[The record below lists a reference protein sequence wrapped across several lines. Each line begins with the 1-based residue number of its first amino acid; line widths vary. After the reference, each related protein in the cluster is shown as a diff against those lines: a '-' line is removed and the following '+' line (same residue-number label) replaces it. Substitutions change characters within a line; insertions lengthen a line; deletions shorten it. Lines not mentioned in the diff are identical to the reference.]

1 MVKRWKDDHAL
12 VGGLGLLLLIVAA
25 TWAVA
30 GESPAAPAT
39 TPAPGASGGAETS
52 TTPFAYAAPALI
64 KELDEKFPFPPP
76 APPWPP
82 RLGGVLHIPTG
93 VLRHF
98 DPLTGYGTELA
109 LVWDTL
115 LEWESTWYFPDA
127 QTQPV
132 IRKSLAESWQM
143 VDASTWIFHL
153 RQGVKFHNRPPV
165 HGREMTAEDVRY
177 SYDLL
182 KGKPGYSSRGAAI
195 ERVDVVDRYTVRI
208 HLKGPDPHFP
218 INHVNSFSPVIVP
231 KEAVEAEGGLGRYPV
246 GTGAFLLK
254 EFAAGEGVLLVKNP
268 DYFMRDKDGRQLPYV
283 DAIRLIF
290 TRDAAT
296 EAALFR
302 SKRVDMIRPPT
313 LDMLYELLKTV
324 PDAYL
329 YRVPSYG
336 WGNYGL
342 MLRLDKAPYDDVRVR
357 QALSMAINRD
367 IVAEIIN
374 RGDASLYGP
383 FPWVLAGYT
392 QRSEYST
399 ENLGPNYEYNP
410 QRARQLLA
418 EAGYPNGFDMTI
430 EWGEFRGYAWGDFA
444 VAIGRFF
451 EDIGI
456 RVKLKQVDTS
466 TWWTMRFGGQPFAEA
481 LISFTPPGSGPGFMD
496 WVYLPHHS
504 SSPPTVNVPHIKDPK
519 LDALLDEWRVASGDK
534 QLALQR
540 QVWDY
545 LREQVYRITTIVP
558 PHYRMSQSYLHAG
571 GVPHCW
577 FIGFCSYEGKT
588 AWITEKAPTRRF
600 DKFAQ

>member
-1 MVKRWKDDHAL
+1 MVKRWKDGHAL
-12 VGGLGLLLLIVAA
+12 IGGLGLLLVIVAA
-25 TWAVA
+25 TWAIA
-30 GESPAAPAT
+30 GESPAAPVT

-231 KEAVEAEGGLGRYPV
+231 KEAVEAEGGLGKYPV

-268 DYFMRDKDGRQLPYV
+268 DYFMRDKDGRQLPYI

-357 QALSMAINRD
+357 RALSMAINRD

-588 AWITEKAPTRRF
+588 AWMTEKAPARRF